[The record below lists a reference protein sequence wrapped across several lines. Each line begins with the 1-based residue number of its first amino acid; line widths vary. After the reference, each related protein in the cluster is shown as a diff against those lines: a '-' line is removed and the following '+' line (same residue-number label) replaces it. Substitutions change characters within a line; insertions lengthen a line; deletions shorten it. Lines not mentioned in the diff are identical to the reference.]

1 MIYTSYFSSRR
12 YSPEDGVSIARYC
25 KFWRGSTFEALMPS
39 DQLLHWW
46 KNLSLEEQNSSQQY
60 YEYLYYEQTLSKLN
74 PAEIAEALNGKTL
87 LCYEKTGDFCHRHI
101 VAKWLREAGF
111 NCEEI

>member
-1 MIYTSYFSSRR
+1 MIYTSYFSSRKHK
-12 YSPEDGVSIARYC
+12 PEDGVSIARYC
-25 KFWRGSTFEALMPS
+25 KFWRGATFEALMPS
-39 DQLLHWW
+39 EPLLLWW
-46 KNLSLEEQNSSQQY
+46 KSLSSEEQLSSQQY

-74 PAEIAEALNGKTL
+74 PVEVATALKGKTL

-111 NCEEI
+111 SCEEI